1 MSDKLSRLRPAAVG
15 PIVGHVTATSARIWI
30 RGEDPADA
38 GVNIARH
45 RRTVGV
51 IAIRKVGKK
60 NANKAESA
68 AFYFRLQREFDR
80 TGVFT
85 FGVDADLGKDEPSP
99 PLQADTRY
107 EVRVGTL
114 TVDDPHPDAESI
126 EAFELAHRLPPATVW
141 LEDLDALPKEM
152 ALACFETDLPN
163 AAEQGD
169 LSFLLGSCRYPGL
182 LWKAKHADKIF
193 GPMLAEAEGPDGRAP
208 VQFALMVGDQIY
220 ADKLNRKVELG
231 LADTFEEFQERYLS
245 AYGSPRMRALLRQL
259 PTYMILDDHEIED
272 NWTQDRIKYAE
283 SRGVFNLAITAYM
296 SYQWLHGPRS
306 YGRRL
311 YYDFAWRKYP
321 FFVLDTRTQRYMD
334 GISDELSDN
343 CLLGRPSLAEEEPNQ
358 LGYLLHWL
366 RTQQDE
372 RENVPKFI
380 VTSSVFAPNPMDAR
394 EGREGTELQKVRW
407 KEASDSWP
415 AFPST
420 RRAILEC
427 IVEHPIQNVV
437 FLSGDIH
444 CSNVAQLEFSG
455 SAAVE
460 KLKAFSIT
468 SSAFYWPFPF
478 ADGDPSG
485 YVHDSRAENQ
495 RDTFRIRNDE
505 RLDYKAW
512 NFTQEDNFCRIDVDR
527 QKRRITVVPYDD
539 EGDQIE
545 SGGFLGIGAKPLKAE
560 LDLAEW

>member
-85 FGVDADLGKDEPSP
+85 FGVDADLGKDKTSP
-99 PLQADTRY
+99 PLQPDTRY

-152 ALACFETDLPN
+152 ALACFETDLPE
-163 AAEQGD
+163 ASEQGN

-182 LWKAKHADKIF
+182 LWRARHADKIF
-193 GPMLAEAEGPDGRAP
+193 GPMLAEAEGPDGHAP

-220 ADKLNRKVELG
+220 ADKMGRKAELG
-231 LADTFEEFQERYLS
+231 RADTFEEFQERYLS

-334 GISDELSDN
+334 GIADELSDN
-343 CLLGRPSLAEEEPNQ
+343 HLLGRPSLAEEEPNQ
-358 LGYLLHWL
+358 LNYLLHWL

-394 EGREGTELQKVRW
+394 EGREGAELHKVRW

-427 IVEHPIQNVV
+427 IVEHSIQNVV

>member
-30 RGEDPADA
+30 RGEDSADA

-85 FGVDADLGKDEPSP
+85 FGVDADLGKDKSSP
-99 PLQADTRY
+99 PLQPDTRY

-182 LWKAKHADKIF
+182 LWRAKHADKIF
-193 GPMLAEAEGPDGRAP
+193 GPMLAEAQGPDGRAP

-220 ADKLNRKVELG
+220 ADKMNRKVELG

-334 GISDELSDN
+334 GIADELSDN
-343 CLLGRPSLAEEEPNQ
+343 HLLGRPSLAEEEPNQ
-358 LGYLLHWL
+358 LNYLLHWL

-394 EGREGTELQKVRW
+394 EGREGAELHKVRW

-427 IVEHPIQNVV
+427 IVEHSIQNVV

-478 ADGDPSG
+478 ARCAGTP
-485 YVHDSRAENQ
+485 
-495 RDTFRIRNDE
+495 
-505 RLDYKAW
+505 
-512 NFTQEDNFCRIDVDR
+512 
-527 QKRRITVVPYDD
+527 
-539 EGDQIE
+539 
-545 SGGFLGIGAKPLKAE
+545 
-560 LDLAEW
+560 